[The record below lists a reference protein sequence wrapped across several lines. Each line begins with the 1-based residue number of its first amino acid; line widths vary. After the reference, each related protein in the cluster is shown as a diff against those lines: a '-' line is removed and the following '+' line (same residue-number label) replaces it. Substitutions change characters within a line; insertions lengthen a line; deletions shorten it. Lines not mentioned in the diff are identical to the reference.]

1 MNEKWHLITWR
12 ISAKKLRFWSSTHWL
27 QDEKSWANY
36 LIFLD
41 LNFLNLNILET
52 DNIIYIWYLMYDFN
66 ISLVN
71 YTQCMQIENVILNY
85 LQIAYYSLML
95 SQNL

>member
-1 MNEKWHLITWR
+1 
-12 ISAKKLRFWSSTHWL
+12 
-27 QDEKSWANY
+27 
-36 LIFLD
+36 
-41 LNFLNLNILET
+41 
-52 DNIIYIWYLMYDFN
+52 MYDFN